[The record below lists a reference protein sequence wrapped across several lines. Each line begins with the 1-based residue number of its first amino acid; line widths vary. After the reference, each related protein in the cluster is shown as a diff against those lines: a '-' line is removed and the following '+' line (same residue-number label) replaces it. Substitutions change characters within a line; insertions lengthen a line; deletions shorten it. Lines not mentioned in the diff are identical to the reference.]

1 MPKSSQP
8 GQEPASVPG
17 VVFAATDPVA
27 RADLSAALSA
37 EGYGVWP
44 VQSGLEAMSTFLDHT
59 GEVDVFL
66 LDAGLADVR
75 GGVFARRLQAHFP
88 GVPCVFVTIPKNGEH
103 SPPRSAVLRAV
114 RRAIALEVGESVGLP
129 LASDVA

>member
-17 VVFAATDPVA
+17 VVFAATDPIA
-27 RADLSAALSA
+27 RADLSAALAA

-75 GGVFARRLQAHFP
+75 GEVFTRRLHTLFP
-88 GVPCVFVTIPKNGEH
+88 GVPCVFVNLQKDL
-103 SPPRSAVLRAV
+103 PRSA
-114 RRAIALEVGESVGLP
+114 
-129 LASDVA
+129 